1 MRSDRRFHW
10 RHRIC
15 AWRGYAMSGYRAFLR
30 TGPAAYRETGMDHRF
45 CCRFRVM
52 DGERSSRVSIR
63 SRKTFQQLVTLPDAA
78 IPLAETALMIAC
90 EEYPQLELSPYLDLL
105 DEIAETVQRKR
116 APLDSPV
123 DTVKRV
129 NGVLFDSYGF
139 RANTN
144 DYYDQR
150 NSFFNDVLDRRIGI
164 PITLST
170 LYIEVARR
178 ISFPIVGV
186 GMPGHFLVKYWDR
199 REEFFLD
206 PYNSGQI
213 LTREDCRKRLIE
225 QFGEGVEFNDRLL
238 ARATHR
244 QILWRMLNN
253 LKDIYVKGHAI
264 DKCLSMV
271 DMMLIVDSE
280 DLTQFRD
287 RGLLRMQL
295 RQFDGAGRDLQY
307 YLKHVPGAQD
317 REEIETHVKELRRIR
332 AMMN

>member
-1 MRSDRRFHW
+1 
-10 RHRIC
+10 
-15 AWRGYAMSGYRAFLR
+15 
-30 TGPAAYRETGMDHRF
+30 
-45 CCRFRVM
+45 M
-52 DGERSSRVSIR
+52 DGGRTFKVSTR

-105 DEIAETVQRKR
+105 DDMAEAVKR
-116 APLDSPV
+116 TLAPLDSPIN
-123 DTVKRV
+123 TVSRI
-129 NGVLFDSYGF
+129 NGVLYDDYGF
-139 RANTN
+139 RGNTN
-144 DYYDQR
+144 DYYDPR
-150 NSFFNDVLDRRIGI
+150 NSFFNDVLDRRTGI

-170 LYIEVARR
+170 VYIEVARR
-178 ISFPIVGV
+178 INFPIVGV

-199 REEFFLD
+199 REEFFID
-206 PYNSGQI
+206 AYARGQI
-213 LTREDCRKRLIE
+213 LTREDCRKRLVE
-225 QFGEGVEFNDRLL
+225 QYGDSVEFNDRLL

-271 DMMLIVDSE
+271 DMMLIIDSE

-295 RQFDGAGRDLQY
+295 RQFDGAGRDLQH
-307 YLKHVPGAQD
+307 YLKHAKDAED
-317 REEIETHVKELRRIR
+317 REEIENHVKELRRIR